1 MLEGVYRA
9 GLLALAAVLGGG
21 IVYAAWGRWFRA
33 ETPQKKVA
41 KTVAP
46 KVEKKQ
52 EDEEKTKQ
60 ILVVGLD
67 GAGKTS
73 FLHGLATS
81 IVKRSDGPT
90 KMFNSVRI
98 QTEDVEIE
106 FLEIGGGEGPRQFW
120 SDHLPGSQALVYVV
134 DSADH
139 DRMPLAKREL
149 HQLIRGDTTLPVVVL
164 ANKQDIKGACTILEI
179 HERLSLEDL
188 GDERKLF
195 LIGTHVSENGTQVP
209 ASVQDARELIAQ
221 LVI

>member
-1 MLEGVYRA
+1 MLERVYRA
-9 GLLALAAVLGGG
+9 GLLAFAAVLGGG
-21 IVYAAWGRWFRA
+21 IVYAAWGRWFRGESPQRKEDKKA
-33 ETPQKKVA
+33 E
-41 KTVAP
+41 
-46 KVEKKQ
+46 ENS
-52 EDEEKTKQ
+52 KQ

-73 FLHGLATS
+73 FLHSLATS
-81 IVKRSDGPT
+81 TVKRSDGPT
-90 KMFNSVRI
+90 KMFNSVRVN
-98 QTEDVEIE
+98 TEEAQIE
-106 FLEIGGGEGPRQFW
+106 FLEIGGGEGPRQCW
-120 SDHLPGSQALVYVV
+120 SDHLPGSRALVYVV

-139 DRMPLAKREL
+139 NRMSLAKHEL

-209 ASVQDARELIAQ
+209 ASVQDAKELIAQ